1 MRKGIVFLGV
11 FLIILALIVFI
22 FIPIVSFR
30 GKMRGHITVHPSSH
44 YVEALSLPKD
54 ADVKGTINEVTG
66 DLGHID
72 FYVFD
77 ESNYNL
83 WRNGSSYS
91 EYIFIYKAENGSTFS
106 FRTDKADDYYFV
118 FDHPDGLVDRYV
130 NWSGAY
136 KYKPYAPYAIP
147 VAALLGVLGAVVLAV
162 GFLKPK
168 KVVPSPRVQ

>member
-1 MRKGIVFLGV
+1 MRKVIALLGV
-11 FLIILALIVFI
+11 FLIIVAFIVFI
-22 FIPIVSFR
+22 FIPIVSFSGR
-30 GKMRGHITVHPSSH
+30 MRGHITVHPDSH

-66 DLGHID
+66 DLGQID

-83 WRNGSSYS
+83 WINGSSYS
-91 EYIFIYKAENGSTFS
+91 KYFFIYKAENGSTFS

-147 VAALLGVLGAVVLAV
+147 VAVLLGVLGAVVLAV
-162 GFLKPK
+162 GSLKQK
-168 KVVPSPRVQ
+168 EGVPTPTVQ